1 MILDA
6 QDSTVLDHRFLARVF
21 RPPLN
26 ATLDGTSHY
35 STALHNWLGVL
46 RNGGDLADTIRF
58 EERALRELV
67 GDRKVRLEI
76 LALLGSGKTTLM
88 YFLRQSTDGSC
99 IPELPDND
107 DILPHISDSADDVF
121 KELHSELKSSR
132 AAVPPL
138 LKLLYDPVT
147 RMFAAS
153 TIQAV
158 YFLVREYSKKIFEE
172 CISRGLCIHDGTSA
186 SERFNFAEAF
196 HSVSLPDGSK
206 LIDDNG
212 MRIIHDR
219 FVEVFGA
226 TPDRQPHAIINY
238 SASPGV
244 AFGGVQNR
252 DRPVERSKG
261 SSGVDR
267 EYLEFLR
274 PFTFST
280 PQKLRDWGYRGSII
294 DINRDE
300 LHIPHRPEDYV
311 AVLRTVRAGLEGV
324 L

>member
-1 MILDA
+1 MNFDA
-6 QDSTVLDHRFLARVF
+6 QESTVLDHHFLARVF

-35 STALHNWLGVL
+35 STALNNWLGVL
-46 RNGGDLADTIRF
+46 RDNGDLADTIRL

-99 IPELPDND
+99 MPELPDND
-107 DILPHISDSADDVF
+107 DILPHIIDDADDIF
-121 KELHSELKSSR
+121 KNLHSELKSAR

-147 RMFAAS
+147 QRFAAS

-158 YFLVREYSKKIFEE
+158 YFLVREYSKKIFED
-172 CISRGLCIHDGTSA
+172 CIAKGLCIHDGTSA
-186 SERFNFAEAF
+186 SERFNFSEAF
-196 HSVSLPDGSK
+196 HSISLPDGSK
-206 LIDDNG
+206 LISDDG
-212 MRIIHDR
+212 MKIIHDR
-219 FVEVFGA
+219 FVEVFGT
-226 TPDRQPHAIINY
+226 TPDKQPHAIINY
-238 SASPGV
+238 SATPQV
-244 AFGGVQNR
+244 AFDGVQNR
-252 DRPVERSKG
+252 DRPVERSKSG
-261 SSGVDR
+261 AGVDKG
-267 EYLEFLR
+267 YLEFLR
-274 PFTFST
+274 PFTLST
-280 PQKLRDWGYRGSII
+280 PQKLRDWGYRGAII

-300 LHIPHRPEDYV
+300 IHIPHRPEDYV
-311 AVLRTVRAGLEGV
+311 VVLRTVRAGLEGV